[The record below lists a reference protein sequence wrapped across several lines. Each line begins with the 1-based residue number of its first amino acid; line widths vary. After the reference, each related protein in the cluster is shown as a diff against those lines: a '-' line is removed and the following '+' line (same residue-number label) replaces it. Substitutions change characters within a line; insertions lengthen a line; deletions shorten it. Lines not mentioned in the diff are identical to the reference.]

1 MDKPAP
7 TDHKDELGAYR
18 SQVRAGVFARIGC
31 AGVSVASRDQL
42 TGSWDVAVV
51 GLGPAPAP
59 IVVYH
64 LREDGKAAIEV
75 VGQLGPPSAGEWQFN
90 PDGTFSML
98 TWCPPDPEFG
108 IDESRPDEDRR
119 HLAALPDGRLA
130 MWNGDGSMVLLLSP
144 RRERLQA
151 EPGAASDLART

>member
-7 TDHKDELGAYR
+7 IDHKDEPGAYR
-18 SQVRAGVFARIGC
+18 SQVRAAVFTRIGC
-31 AGVSVASRDQL
+31 AGLSVASRGQL

-59 IVVYH
+59 IFAYH
-64 LREDGKAAIEV
+64 LREDGKAAIER
-75 VGQLGPPSAGEWQFN
+75 VGQLGPPSTGEWQPN

-98 TWCPPDPEFG
+98 TSCPLDPEFG
-108 IDESRPDEDRR
+108 IDESSSDEDRR
-119 HLAALPDGRLA
+119 HVAALPDGRLVI
-130 MWNGDGSMVLLLSP
+130 WNGDGSMVLLLSP

-151 EPGAASDLART
+151 EPGAASDPART